1 MAQLIVF
8 LPLFGFLF
16 CFFFGKIFG
25 FKASQIITTSFLFIS
40 AILSWFLFFSYL
52 GEREMEVIYIFNWF
66 TSGNFIVDWS
76 IRLDSLTTTMFIVVC
91 SVSACVHLYSIGYM
105 NDDPSKERFMGYLS
119 LFTFFMLMLV
129 SSNNLLQMFFG
140 WEGVGLASYLLIG
153 FWYHKPSAN
162 NAAIK
167 AFLVNRIGDFGYA
180 LGIAGIFYIFGSVEF
195 SVIFDNSI
203 NIEFWFYICK
213 FPFFAKKT

>member
-76 IRLDSLTTTMFIVVC
+76 IRLDSLTTTMFIGLPLLLFLINYV
-91 SVSACVHLYSIGYM
+91 
-105 NDDPSKERFMGYLS
+105 YL
-119 LFTFFMLMLV
+119 
-129 SSNNLLQMFFG
+129 N
-140 WEGVGLASYLLIG
+140 
-153 FWYHKPSAN
+153 K
-162 NAAIK
+162 
-167 AFLVNRIGDFGYA
+167 
-180 LGIAGIFYIFGSVEF
+180 
-195 SVIFDNSI
+195 
-203 NIEFWFYICK
+203 NIENKIL
-213 FPFFAKKT
+213 